1 MRCTRPILF
10 VLACGLLATLAGCAL
25 TGTRAPS
32 ANIDYTTIGKGPE
45 KVLVLHDWLGDR
57 RNYDPVRPYL
67 DTDTFQ
73 FAFVDLRGY
82 GESMDIGGAFTV
94 DEAARDTLSVA
105 DALGWPSFHIVGH
118 SMTGMVVQKVAVLAG
133 ERVESIVAT
142 TPVHAGGLQPDDQT
156 YAFFADVAREPDVM
170 AKGIDMLTGGALSAE
185 WKRFKVE
192 RAMQRSTEAA
202 RLGYLDMFAHADFS
216 DEVDGIEIPLLV
228 VLGRND
234 IDAFRPPAIEQTF
247 GQWYENLEITQIT
260 DAGHY
265 PMQETPVLYATRV
278 QEFIRRQAAR

>member
-1 MRCTRPILF
+1 MQCTRPILF
-10 VLACGLLATLAGCAL
+10 VLACSLLATLAGCAL
-25 TGTRAPS
+25 TGTRNPS
-32 ANIDYTTIGKGPE
+32 AKIDYTTVGTGPE

-57 RNYDPVRPYL
+57 RNYKPIRPYL
-67 DTDTFQ
+67 DTDAFQ

-82 GESMDIGGAFTV
+82 GESMGIDGAFTV

-105 DALGWPSFHIVGH
+105 DALGWQSFHIVGH
-118 SMTGMVVQKVAVLAG
+118 SMTGMVVQKVAVMAS
-133 ERVESIVAT
+133 ERVDSIVAT
-142 TPVHAGGLQPDDQT
+142 TPVHAGGMQPDDES

-185 WKRFKVE
+185 WKQFKVK

-216 DEVDGIEIPLLV
+216 DEVKGIEIPLLV

-278 QEFIRRQAAR
+278 QAFIRRQAAQ